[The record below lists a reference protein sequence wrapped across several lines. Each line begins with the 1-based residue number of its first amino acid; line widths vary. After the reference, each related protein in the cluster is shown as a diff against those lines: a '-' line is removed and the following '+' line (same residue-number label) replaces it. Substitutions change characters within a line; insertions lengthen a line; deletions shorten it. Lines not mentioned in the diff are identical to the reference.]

1 MAVVEGTI
9 AFENL
14 DTHEMYQGQSTGKYS
29 IVLSLDSDVAE
40 ALKTEGVKMREY
52 EGTPQRKFASKFDV
66 PVFDVDGT
74 PFASNVIGR
83 GSRVR
88 IAYTLGKPHPVH
100 GVAPYLNKVKVL
112 EVAEASEDDGD
123 F

>member
-29 IVLSLDSDVAE
+29 VVISLDDNTAE
-40 ALKTEGVKMREY
+40 QLAGLGVKLREY
-52 EGTPQRKFASKFDV
+52 EGTKQRKFSTKYDV
-66 PVFDVDGT
+66 PVMDAEGQ
-74 PFASNVIGR
+74 PFAGRIGR
-83 GSRVR
+83 GSKVR
-88 IAYTLGKPHPVH
+88 LLWAEGQPHPVH
-100 GVAPYLNKVKVL
+100 GTATYLNKIKVL
-112 EVAEASEDDGD
+112 EVAEQGEGED